1 MLVNCKVGNFPPYN
15 LMFLLKYMNICY
27 FICVFDY
34 LMLYLQPEV
43 SDVLIFRGEVK
54 R

>member
-1 MLVNCKVGNFPPYN
+1 MGRLLLVNCKVGNFPPYS

-34 LMLYLQPEV
+34 LMLYLQP
-43 SDVLIFRGEVK
+43 K
-54 R
+54 

>member
-1 MLVNCKVGNFPPYN
+1 MRCLLLVNCKVGNFSPYS

-34 LMLYLQPEV
+34 LMLYLQP
-43 SDVLIFRGEVK
+43 K
-54 R
+54 